1 MANAFNNYFADICS
15 TFQASND
22 NIIPHTSYLKT
33 SVHSTFKFITIN
45 NATTLQYLSNLP
57 NSYSCG
63 HDNINNTSTLL
74 KPIANEISNCITL
87 IINQS
92 ISTVSFPENLK
103 VAKIIPIFK
112 KNDKLE
118 INNYCPILI
127 LSVISKIF
135 NNVMH
140 TQLLEYFTENNI
152 FLVNKMDF
160 VQIDQRNLL
169 H

>member
-1 MANAFNNYFADICS
+1 M
-15 TFQASND
+15 
-22 NIIPHTSYLKT
+22 
-33 SVHSTFKFITIN
+33 
-45 NATTLQYLSNLP
+45 
-57 NSYSCG
+57 
-63 HDNINNTSTLL
+63 
-74 KPIANEISNCITL
+74 SNCITL

-92 ISTVSFPENLK
+92 ISIGSFPENLK
-103 VAKIIPIFK
+103 VAKIISIFK

-118 INNYCPILI
+118 INNYRPSSVLP
-127 LSVISKIF
+127 VISKIF
-135 NNVMH
+135 KNVMH